1 MRLALLLA
9 FVLLPAEA
17 QVLPS
22 LRLVSLLDQYLEI
35 TPEQSRRFN
44 ENEAEFTRWSF
55 DKIRRV
61 AQVRSEISQ
70 ETSKPQLDPFA
81 IGVRYV
87 EVEAICRQ
95 GREQLDELRRKNVGI
110 LNTAQRAKLSVLNEA
125 LKLLP
130 VIREAQGRN
139 LLEGEAL
146 SPIDSIGGLI
156 TGGIGSSS
164 FPLTGCDNPFP
175 GSIIPGIRLPILISS
190 QPRGSV
196 E

>member
-1 MRLALLLA
+1 MLLA

-17 QVLPS
+17 QVLPPI
-22 LRLVSLLDQYLEI
+22 RVVSLLDQYLGI
-35 TPEQSRRFN
+35 TSEQSRRFN

-87 EVEAICRQ
+87 EIEAICRQ
-95 GREQLDELRRKNVGI
+95 GREQLEDLRRKNAGI
-110 LNTAQRAKLSVLNEA
+110 LTTAQRAKLNVLNEA

-130 VIREAQGRN
+130 AIREAQGRN
-139 LLEGEAL
+139 LLEGGAP
-146 SPIDSIGGLI
+146 SPLDSIGGLI
-156 TGGIGSSS
+156 SGGIGSGS
-164 FPLTGCDNPFP
+164 FALTGCDNPFP
-175 GSIIPGIRLPILISS
+175 GNIIPGIRLPILISS
-190 QPRGSV
+190 QPRGSI